1 MLKIFIVF
9 LFLIF
14 LWDKNAQSQIVGY
27 APNLKD
33 GTEISISK
41 VIPRFY
47 GVKLDKIKTTIKDH
61 YFYLPKDLE
70 TAEIYSI
77 EILGDNN
84 VLFLDEGKAEIVIPD
99 TSITEAYVKRS
110 SSETD
115 MREYTSAPRSAES
128 LAYGKAASEFDSFLK
143 SNVKDLALS
152 EKFRN
157 QVDSTKR
164 MFEEYTSKRMLFFLS
179 QHKNS
184 KIATYLLENLLN
196 KVPDS
201 TIKTLFFELTDSVKN
216 NTWGKK
222 VKYHIDSLTIGGTAP
237 VFKQAD
243 TLGKQVSLADFRG
256 KYVLLD
262 FWASWCVPCRI
273 ENPNLIAAKAAF
285 GDKDFIIVSVS
296 LDEVNKRN
304 EWLKA
309 IVDDKMNWVNLSNLE
324 GFKSEA
330 ALEYHIRFIPTNFL
344 INPEGKIVGKNL
356 MGKELLIKLE
366 KLIK

>member
-1 MLKIFIVF
+1 MLKIFILF

-14 LWDKNAQSQIVGY
+14 VWDKNAQSQIVGY

-70 TAEIYSI
+70 TAEMYSI

-99 TSITEAYVKRS
+99 ISITEAYVKRS

-115 MREYTSAPRSAES
+115 MREYTSAPRSPES
-128 LAYGKAASEFDSFLK
+128 LAYGKATSEFDSFLK

-152 EKFRN
+152 NKLRN
-157 QVDSTKR
+157 LVDSTKR
-164 MFEEYTSKRMLFFLS
+164 MFEEYTSKRVLFFLS

-201 TIKTLFFELTDSVKN
+201 IIKTLFFELPDSVKN

-237 VFKQAD
+237 DFKQQD
-243 TLGKQVSLADFRG
+243 TAGNMISLSAYRG

-262 FWASWCVPCRI
+262 FWASWCIPCRT
-273 ENPNLIAAKAAF
+273 ENPNLISTKTAF
-285 GDKDFIIVSVS
+285 GDNDFTIISVS
-296 LDEVNKRN
+296 LDESNKRN

-330 ALEYHIRFIPTNFL
+330 ALKYHIRFIPTNFL

-356 MGKELLIKLE
+356 FGKELNINLKKFL
-366 KLIK
+366 K